1 MAKRRTVRNT
11 SIRKTSSSTSRS
23 TSRSTRSVNKSDT
36 LSNDKKSNIVRVFIE
51 MLNLVKLYHWKTHSY
66 AQHKATDELYEHLN
80 EHIDKFV
87 EVLMGKGT
95 GKGTSQ
101 GKGQGKG
108 TIKYNS
114 RIHMVNQRIQLMDQ
128 NLKTFKS
135 KIYEYRA
142 FLVDL
147 THILNSKQD
156 TDLLSIRDEILADI
170 NQFLYLMTLD

>member
-1 MAKRRTVRNT
+1 MAKRRTVR
-11 SIRKTSSSTSRS
+11 KSS
-23 TSRSTRSVNKSDT
+23 RSVNKSIT
-36 LSNDKKSNIVRVFIE
+36 LSNDKKSNIVRIFIE
-51 MLNLVKLYHWKTHSY
+51 MLNLVKLYHWKTHSF

-95 GKGTSQ
+95 S
-101 GKGQGKG
+101 KG
-108 TIKYNS
+108 TIKCTGTGNGSTKYNS

-128 NLKTFKS
+128 NLKTFKE

-147 THILNSKQD
+147 TNILNSKQD

-170 NQFLYLMTLD
+170 NKFLYLLTLD

>member
-1 MAKRRTVRNT
+1 MTKSKRRAV
-11 SIRKTSSSTSRS
+11 SKTHNKTY
-23 TSRSTRSVNKSDT
+23 NKSHSKT
-36 LSNDKKSNIVRVFIE
+36 TLLSNDKKSNIVRIFIE
-51 MLNLVKLYHWKTHSY
+51 MLNMVKLYHWKTDSFS
-66 AQHKATDELYEHLN
+66 QHKATDELYESLN
-80 EHIDKFV
+80 LNIDRFV

-95 GKGTSQ
+95 S
-101 GKGQGKG
+101 
-108 TIKYNS
+108 S

-147 THILNSKQD
+147 TNILPKQD

-170 NQFLYLMTLD
+170 NKFLYLLTLD

>member
-1 MAKRRTVRNT
+1 MAKRRTVR
-11 SIRKTSSSTSRS
+11 KTS
-23 TSRSTRSVNKSDT
+23 RSVNKTVSRSVNKTDT
-36 LSNDKKSNIVRVFIE
+36 LSNDKKSNIIRVFIE

-80 EHIDKFV
+80 EHTDKFV

-95 GKGTSQ
+95 GQGTS
-101 GKGQGKG
+101 QGKG

>member
-1 MAKRRTVRNT
+1 MAKRRTVKK
-11 SIRKTSSSTSRS
+11 SSRS
-23 TSRSTRSVNKSDT
+23 VSRSVNKSIT
-36 LSNDKKSNIVRVFIE
+36 LSNDKKSNIVRIFIE
-51 MLNLVKLYHWKTHSY
+51 MLNLVKLYHWKTHSF

-95 GKGTSQ
+95 SKGAD
-101 GKGQGKG
+101 QGKG
-108 TIKYNS
+108 TIKGSTKYNS

-128 NLKTFKS
+128 NLKTFKE

-147 THILNSKQD
+147 TNILNSKQD

-170 NQFLYLMTLD
+170 NKFLYLMTLD